1 MDSFGN
7 HILCCNKAEVYTRHQ
22 IIVKCLTV
30 FEAAAG
36 MRVSNEVQVAERERP
51 AAMLVVRLNGSR
63 FGDSRRHCNTAIGAS
78 LGLNL
83 RMAKDALAVKEKQN
97 VAKYARMKTERQ
109 LHFIPAAISTF
120 GAL

>member
-1 MDSFGN
+1 M
-7 HILCCNKAEVYTRHQ
+7 
-22 IIVKCLTV
+22 V

-97 VAKYARMKTERQ
+97 VEVCATENRKAAALHSGSDKHVWRVMTTSYAVR
-109 LHFIPAAISTF
+109 
-120 GAL
+120 